1 MEADEVEEEDADV
14 TGEGGEASGLLSA
27 FLKFKAFLV
36 DLAREH
42 VAYGPEAEPREQ
54 RAHDDEDE
62 SDDGR
67 EKGGADRGGH
77 GLHNPRFHIGV
88 DDDEKDEQKDA
99 DACFNQM
106 FRRNSLPMCFSALR

>member
-42 VAYGPEAEPREQ
+42 VAYGPEAEPQSSALMMMRT
-54 RAHDDEDE
+54 RVTT
-62 SDDGR
+62 DG
-67 EKGGADRGGH
+67 EKGGADGRGQGFMTH
-77 GLHNPRFHIGV
+77 
-88 DDDEKDEQKDA
+88 
-99 DACFNQM
+99 
-106 FRRNSLPMCFSALR
+106 